1 MNRRSFLIGTAGTTV
16 VLAGCVGRST
26 DDGAGRA
33 QTVTERSSDRTTA
46 GPTTGDPDADTET
59 TEGPKAES
67 SPNGS
72 ETPESDEPT
81 NETIQRRVSLAGA
94 DDIERE
100 HDLRIEVEALETTI
114 TASHTAKLRVT
125 TTNEGEKRRISIGTG
140 ACTLFNRSRGA
151 SEQPG
156 LFLHSPGSEEWIER
170 AGDRWTRDANPSQER
185 AWAAVGCVPP
195 VYAAGESV
203 TNEYAVWD
211 DYRVEGYLVPGTYR
225 FEEPVR
231 ILPPS
236 DSTTRTPTQEPI
248 AEFDWGFDLTL
259 SDPEDR

>member
-46 GPTTGDPDADTET
+46 GPTTGDPDADTKT

-72 ETPESDEPT
+72 ETPESDESMS
-81 NETIQRRVSLAGA
+81 ETIQRHVSLAGA

-125 TTNEGEKRRISIGTG
+125 MTNEGERRRLSISEDG
-140 ACTLFNRSRGA
+140 CSLFNRSGGA
-151 SEQPG
+151 SEPPG
-156 LFLHSPGSEEWIER
+156 LYLYPPQTAEENESNEK
-170 AGDRWTRDANPSQER
+170 GNRWTEDADPDDPR
-185 AWAAVGCVPP
+185 VWAAYGCLSRK
-195 VYAAGESV
+195 YAADESI
-203 TNEYAVWD
+203 TNEYVVWD
-211 DYRVEGYLVPGTYR
+211 DYGSRATSFRAPTDSRSQYESCLLVIRP
-225 FEEPVR
+225 
-231 ILPPS
+231 
-236 DSTTRTPTQEPI
+236 RTPLPGSRSPSSI
-248 AEFDWGFDLTL
+248 GD
-259 SDPEDR
+259 SI